1 MAPCQHAQNE
11 LVESPG
17 AHIWP
22 PPPGPGEAG
31 ITCRRT
37 LSEAAPP
44 CSTALAPTRPSRCAG
59 ATVLRNS
66 NASRYVFSGKDG
78 HSPDSGS
85 QPDGGWRR
93 GDLPAH
99 LETFV
104 HVPFLPGTDWKAA
117 LLSDVTHCADRRSLS
132 GSQSTCYVSPTSGAR
147 PASGRRMQKTMG
159 THLPTA
165 PLCLVSALPAP
176 VRPGEEIRAQQLSP
190 PGHPRIPQRGPLP
203 SAVRECPC
211 EDGPSGGR
219 GASAFLPR
227 LDERCPQ
234 DEGDANCVGPPT
246 GAPRGARSP
255 IVAWAVFI
263 RTVALQMV
271 IHPPGAQLSA

>member
-203 SAVRECPC
+203 SAENVLVRMDPRGIAGLQLSSHGWMS
-211 EDGPSGGR
+211 DAHKTRVTPIAWALQRGP
-219 GASAFLPR
+219 L
-227 LDERCPQ
+227 
-234 DEGDANCVGPPT
+234 VGP
-246 GAPRGARSP
+246 GHRS
-255 IVAWAVFI
+255 WHG
-263 RTVALQMV
+263 LY
-271 IHPPGAQLSA
+271 LSGRWLFRW